1 MNEQGSGLGA
11 GVRIGEYEIVR
22 ELGFGGFGITYL
34 ARDRVLERLV
44 AVKEYFPAEWGT
56 RRTDGTI
63 GPRTTGAAGDYAW
76 GLERFVDEA
85 RALARLDHPA
95 IVKVHRVVEA
105 GGTAYMVMEY
115 VEGRSL
121 AEELQV
127 SGTLPEARV
136 RALLSG
142 LAEGLGAVHA
152 AGLLH
157 RDIKPAN
164 VMLRSRDG
172 SPALIDFG
180 AAREQL
186 GRKSRSITTVLT
198 PGYAPIEQ
206 YSAKGRQGPWTD
218 VYALGALAYAALS
231 GRVPDDATERVLDDQ
246 LAPLDTAAATPVSGG
261 LVRVVDAA
269 LAVDMRRRPQ
279 DMGEWLALLGEG
291 GPGTAGEVIVAGR
304 GIAAAPEADAGS
316 EGWTAGAG
324 MSPASAGEEAVAAAS
339 GGPARRARR
348 RVSPLAVGGAA
359 AVLVGAVAFAVLG
372 RGGDPVADWESGEAA
387 LGLGVEDR
395 VLVQRGLLE
404 AGFDPGEWDGLLGV
418 GTRGALREWQSAR
431 DLEATGYL
439 TAATAE
445 VLRTVGDSV
454 AAAERVAAA
463 AADSIARAEADAQ
476 RLAAAA
482 ERRRPGR
489 VFRDCDVCPE
499 LVLVPP
505 GSFMMGSPTS
515 EEYRDDDEGPRH
527 RVTIGYTLAVGVY
540 EVTFGEWDACVD
552 AGGCGG
558 HRPEDEGWGRGSR
571 PVIHVNWEDAQAY
584 LTWLS
589 RRTGEGYRLL
599 SEAEW
604 EYVARAGTQ
613 TARYWGESVSNQCA
627 FANGNDI
634 EYRRY
639 FRALYYDLN
648 ESGVTDEVKLAF
660 IRTARR
666 MYEDMTPVSCSDGYG
681 RPSAPVGSYRANGFG
696 LHDVLGNASE
706 WVEDCWN
713 DSYQGAPSD
722 GGAWTSGDCS
732 RRVSRGGQMAADLRS
747 LRSAF
752 RYRYSAGDWL
762 ISLGFRVARTIN

>member
-44 AVKEYFPAEWGT
+44 AVKEYFPADWGT

-63 GPRTTGAAGDYAW
+63 GPRTTGAARDYAW

-95 IVKVHRVVEA
+95 VVKVHRVVEA

-127 SGTLPEARV
+127 SGPLPDARV
-136 RALLSG
+136 RGLLSG

-152 AGLLH
+152 AGLVH

-172 SPALIDFG
+172 SPVLIDFG
-180 AAREQL
+180 AAREHM
-186 GRKSRSITTVLT
+186 GRQSRSITAVLT

-231 GRVPDDATERVLDDQ
+231 GRAPDDATERMLEDRLVPVD
-246 LAPLDTAAATPVSGG
+246 AASATPVSGG
-261 LVRVVDAA
+261 LARAVEAA
-269 LAVDMRRRPQ
+269 LAVDMRQRPQ
-279 DMGEWLALLGEG
+279 DTGQWLALLSEG
-291 GPGTAGEVIVAGR
+291 GAGTAGEAIVAGR
-304 GIAAAPEADAGS
+304 GIAAAPEADTGS

-324 MSPASAGEEAVAAAS
+324 TNPAPAEEKSVAPAN

-348 RVSPLAVGGAA
+348 RVSPLAVGGAT
-359 AVLVGAVAFAVLG
+359 AVALGVVAFAVLG

-404 AGFDPGEWDGLLGV
+404 LGYDPGEGDGLVGT
-418 GTRGALREWQSAR
+418 GTRGALREWQAAR
-431 DLEATGYL
+431 DLDATGYL

-445 VLRTVGDSV
+445 VLRSVGEQVVADSV
-454 AAAERVAAA
+454 AEAEQLAAA
-463 AADSIARAEADAQ
+463 VSDSIARAEADAQ

-489 VFRDCDVCPE
+489 VFRDCGTCPE
-499 LVLVPP
+499 MVVVPS
-505 GSFMMGSPTS
+505 GSYMMGSPAS
-515 EEYRDDDEGPRH
+515 EAGRADDEGPRH
-527 RVTIGYTLAVGVY
+527 RVTIGYTLAAGVY
-540 EVTFGEWDACVD
+540 EVTFAEWDACVG

-558 HRPEDEGWGRGSR
+558 YRPGDGGWGRGSR
-571 PVIHVNWEDAQAY
+571 PVIRVSWEDAREY
-584 LTWLS
+584 VRWLS
-589 RRTGEGYRLL
+589 RETGQEYRLL

-604 EYVARAGTQ
+604 EYVARAGTT
-613 TARYWGESVSNQCA
+613 TARYWGES
-627 FANGNDI
+627 
-634 EYRRY
+634 
-639 FRALYYDLN
+639 
-648 ESGVTDEVKLAF
+648 ESGQCRYGNGADAAALQENPE
-660 IRTARR
+660 RT
-666 MYEDMTPVSCSDGYG
+666 TVSCSMMAMRRRLRWGYTKRTRLVCTMCWATYGSG
-681 RPSAPVGSYRANGFG
+681 RRTAGTRVIRALRPTGARGCQATVPDVCCAAAPGT
-696 LHDVLGNASE
+696 
-706 WVEDCWN
+706 
-713 DSYQGAPSD
+713 
-722 GGAWTSGDCS
+722 TSGDS
-732 RRVSRGGQMAADLRS
+732 SVRRVPRQGTRPGNRNNN
-747 LRSAF
+747 
-752 RYRYSAGDWL
+752 
-762 ISLGFRVARTIN
+762 IGFRVARTIN